1 MNHRLLIPTCTALVL
16 IATCVLTGCPT
27 GPIQTNN
34 PAPPTTSWSILDQ
47 TTRLSQNLTPA
58 GSGITVFI
66 TPGDNYMV
74 VFQATSPSGIKT
86 TSLSGKGSVIC
97 HNNRPPYSES
107 DPFAYTIPDQTITP
121 TVQPGQQAFTQ
132 VPNPYFFLWGPGPP
146 PAQGQ
151 PAFNG
156 PALTAYE
163 KCGAQL
169 PLLGTTTYT
178 GVATSFSNV
187 SSSPSSLSV
196 TTCASGLTSSPSITC
211 GP

>member
-1 MNHRLLIPTCTALVL
+1 MNSRVAIASYSAVVL
-16 IATCVLTGCPT
+16 IATWVFTGCPT
-27 GPIQTNN
+27 GPVQTTN
-34 PAPPTTSWSILDQ
+34 PTPPNTSWSILDQ
-47 TTRLSQNLTPA
+47 TTRQSQNLVPA
-58 GSGITVFI
+58 GSVGTVFI

-74 VFQATSPSGIKT
+74 VFQATSPSGIKS

-97 HNNRPPYSES
+97 HNNKPPYSES
-107 DPFAYTIPDQTITP
+107 NAYAYTIADQTITLG
-121 TVQPGQQAFTQ
+121 VQSGSQAFTQ

-146 PAQGQ
+146 PMQGQ

-163 KCGAQL
+163 KCGAQI

-178 GVATSFSNV
+178 GVATTFSGV
-187 SSSPSSLSV
+187 SSAPSGLSV
-196 TTCASGLTSSPSITC
+196 TTCAGGLLSSPSITC